1 VDLSLQALVDRE
13 RVPASRLEQWLCAAV
28 AGGVTG
34 VQLREKSRPMRE
46 SLRYGEEVA
55 SLARS
60 LGIWFSVDDRLDLAL
75 ALKAD
80 LVHLGP
86 DDLPPEAMRRIA
98 PTLGLGLSA
107 RNLDELAWAQ
117 TFEPL
122 YVGYGPV
129 WPTPSKADASAPV
142 GLAELGEAVRLS
154 LCPVV
159 AIGGIQPDNAA
170 AVWATGVA
178 GLAVISAL
186 TEARDPEATARA
198 LLVGA
203 PTTRGTTR

>member
-1 VDLSLQALVDRE
+1 MDLSLQVLVDRE
-13 RVPASRLEQWLCAAV
+13 RVPAARLERWLRAAV
-28 AGGVTG
+28 TGGMTG
-34 VQLREKSRPMRE
+34 VQLREKSGPMRE
-46 SLRYGEEVA
+46 SLAYGGRVA
-55 SLARS
+55 GLARS

-75 ALKAD
+75 ALEAD

-86 DDLPPEAMRRIA
+86 DDLPPEAMRRVA
-98 PTLGLGLSA
+98 PNMGLGLSA

-117 TFEPL
+117 SFEPF

-142 GLAELGEAVRLS
+142 GLAELGEAVRLCA
-154 LCPVV
+154 CPIV

-186 TEARDPEATARA
+186 TEARDPEGTARA
-198 LLVGA
+198 LLVGR
-203 PTTRGTTR
+203 PTI